1 MKKSSEAEVTLELS
15 DKETQG
21 TRIDPRE
28 LSVRRDGLQRA
39 LDLVT
44 TDYVTQLTSCPVLPM
59 SEQMHE
65 QMKDI
70 AEWTRLYHMDKVVYA
85 PKENFLQKITT
96 VLYTAYAQDTPVVV
110 LVASDGKKTD
120 YYIGVQTTEANDGS
134 QGTAFQDAFTGNF
147 AGSELNLCDN
157 TCVRQLSEALMQ
169 CENVTAVSGLP
180 SLRGGEDKFNIEG
193 FVQGIE
199 NMVDSLRGCSYTM
212 LVKAD
217 PVQRATLLEMKRNY
231 EKIYSQLSS
240 FGKSTY
246 SFNQTDTD
254 SLALSEGVTDTHT
267 EGTSDTETVSDSH
280 AYTEGSSHTENIN
293 KSGQVAAGLK
303 VAGAVVGGII
313 GATQGGS
320 VGALVGAVGGGVIGG
335 TGLGGLITP
344 FINNTSE
351 GTNTS
356 TSDTHST
363 SSSHGT
369 NQSDSR
375 ALSNTQT
382 NTQSSAAGRT
392 VQFTYEDRRITDIL
406 KIIEENIKRID
417 LCSGFGAFSS
427 AAYVA
432 SDSPV
437 VCSRAACVYNALMR
451 GEKSALQSTQINSWQ
466 GCQAREITR
475 YLGGFFHPRFQY
487 QMGDTETSVTAAM
500 LISSQELS
508 LKIGLPKRSF
518 PGVQVVQHAEFDCNP
533 PESGNL
539 RLGDLYRMGKVNEGI
554 SVKLSNESLTAH
566 TFIAGSTGAGKSN
579 AVYHMLN
586 ELTKNDEVHFLVV
599 EPAKGEYKDALGG
612 REDVKVYGTNPQKT
626 ELLRINPFSFP
637 VGEIH
642 VLEHLDRLVEIFN
655 VCWPMYAAMPAI
667 LKDACE
673 RAYIAAGW
681 NLTESVNRYDNRLF
695 PTFADVLEQIR
706 IVVNETEY
714 SADTGG
720 DYKGAL
726 VTRVKSLTTGLN
738 GQTFASN
745 ALRDEDLF
753 DKNVIVDLS
762 RAGSPETK
770 ALIMG
775 LLVMKL
781 QEYRMAK
788 RKDSDSAL
796 RHVTV
801 LEEAHNLLKRTS
813 TEQSSDS
820 ANLLGK
826 SVEMLGN
833 AIAEMRTYGEGF
845 IIADQAPGLMD
856 MAVIRNT
863 NTKIIM
869 RLPDQGDRE
878 LVGKA
883 AGLDEEQIKELA
895 KLPTG
900 VAAVYQNE
908 WLAPVLCKIDHF
920 TDKKDYK
927 ARACFATPAVRQMMV
942 NREILNILAKNHA
955 PENLENFWLQVLK
968 TDMKASLKCFVFQY
982 LKASKRTADERIV
995 LLMRIAA
1002 SFFQMSKCLSR
1013 FAEQKDV
1020 SPEKL
1025 EIVAREAIGTCL
1037 DDFNEQ
1043 EQETLLT
1050 LAIEGAC
1057 LEDIKNT
1064 DTANIWREMIR
1075 QRGLVV

>member
-59 SEQMHE
+59 SEQMRE
-65 QMKDI
+65 QLKDI

-267 EGTSDTETVSDSH
+267 EGTSDTETESDSH
-280 AYTEGSSHTENIN
+280 AYTEGSSHTVNYNEGGAVAA
-293 KSGQVAAGLK
+293 SLVAAGTLI
-303 VAGAVVGGII
+303 GSCVGPGGMII
-313 GATQGGS
+313 G
-320 VGALVGAVGGGVIGG
+320 GAVGGAIGAIMSTFMG
-335 TGLGGLITP
+335 S
-344 FINNTSE
+344 TSE

-382 NTQSSAAGRT
+382 NTQSSATGRT

-427 AAYVA
+427 AAYVV

-466 GCQAREITR
+466 GWQAREITR

-599 EPAKGEYKDALGG
+599 EPAKGEYKDAFGG

-900 VAAVYQNE
+900 VAAVYQNG
-908 WLAPVLCKIDHF
+908 WLAPVLCKIDKF
-920 TDKKDYK
+920 TNKKTYTAGEYLHAQAPAHILLEQKILDLLLYDKLPEDVEAFRKQVFQ
-927 ARACFATPAVRQMMV
+927 A
-942 NREILNILAKNHA
+942 EI
-955 PENLENFWLQVLK
+955 Q
-968 TDMKASLKCFVFQY
+968 ASLKC
-982 LKASKRTADERIV
+982 RILAYTEQDNDVPTEEKNV
-995 LLMRIAA
+995 LRAKIAA
-1002 SFFQMSKCLSR
+1002 IFFNSDSWLEKVKMQENSDS
-1013 FAEQKDV
+1013 
-1020 SPEKL
+1020 EKL
-1025 EIVAREAIGTCL
+1025 EAAARDAMQYYLEACNAQQQDIL
-1037 DDFNEQ
+1037 I
-1043 EQETLLT
+1043 T
-1050 LAIEGAC
+1050 LAIEGAGMENC
-1057 LEDIKNT
+1057 RYLDLADRWHERMQEK
-1064 DTANIWREMIR
+1064 
-1075 QRGLVV
+1075 GLL

>member
-59 SEQMHE
+59 SEQMRE
-65 QMKDI
+65 QLKDI

-267 EGTSDTETVSDSH
+267 EGTSDTETESDSH

-293 KSGQVAAGLK
+293 KSGQTITALTT
-303 VAGAVVGGII
+303 AGAAIGTFVPGIGTAIGGI
-313 GATQGGS
+313 AGGI
-320 VGALVGAVGGGVIGG
+320 V
-335 TGLGGLITP
+335 GGLIAP

-356 TSDTHST
+356 TTDTHST

-375 ALSNTQT
+375 AISNTQT

-466 GCQAREITR
+466 GWQAREITR

-599 EPAKGEYKDALGG
+599 EPAKGEYKDAFGG
-612 REDVKVYGTNPQKT
+612 REDVTVYGTNPQKT

-637 VGEIH
+637 VEEIH

-883 AGLDEEQIKELA
+883 VGLDEEQIKELA

-908 WLAPVLCKIDHF
+908 WLAPVLCKVDHF

-1002 SFFQMSKCLSR
+1002 SFFQMGKCLSR

>member
-1 MKKSSEAEVTLELS
+1 
-15 DKETQG
+15 
-21 TRIDPRE
+21 
-28 LSVRRDGLQRA
+28 
-39 LDLVT
+39 
-44 TDYVTQLTSCPVLPM
+44 M
-59 SEQMHE
+59 S
-65 QMKDI
+65 I
-70 AEWTRLYHMDKVVYA
+70 
-85 PKENFLQKITT
+85 
-96 VLYTAYAQDTPVVV
+96 
-110 LVASDGKKTD
+110 
-120 YYIGVQTTEANDGS
+120 
-134 QGTAFQDAFTGNF
+134 
-147 AGSELNLCDN
+147 
-157 TCVRQLSEALMQ
+157 
-169 CENVTAVSGLP
+169 
-180 SLRGGEDKFNIEG
+180 
-193 FVQGIE
+193 
-199 NMVDSLRGCSYTM
+199 
-212 LVKAD
+212 
-217 PVQRATLLEMKRNY
+217 
-231 EKIYSQLSS
+231 
-240 FGKSTY
+240 
-246 SFNQTDTD
+246 
-254 SLALSEGVTDTHT
+254 
-267 EGTSDTETVSDSH
+267 
-280 AYTEGSSHTENIN
+280 
-293 KSGQVAAGLK
+293 
-303 VAGAVVGGII
+303 VGGII

-375 ALSNTQT
+375 AISNTQT

-466 GCQAREITR
+466 GWQAREITR

-586 ELTKNDEVHFLVV
+586 ELTKNGEVHFLVV
-599 EPAKGEYKDALGG
+599 EPAKGEYKDAFGG
-612 REDVKVYGTNPQKT
+612 REDVTVYGTNPQKT

-908 WLAPVLCKIDHF
+908 WLAPVLCKVDHF

-927 ARACFATPAVRQMMV
+927 GRACFATPAVRQMMV

-1002 SFFQMSKCLSR
+1002 SFFQMGKCLSR

>member
-59 SEQMHE
+59 SEQMRE
-65 QMKDI
+65 QLKDI

-267 EGTSDTETVSDSH
+267 EGTSDTETESDSH
-280 AYTEGSSHTENIN
+280 AYTEGSSHTVNYNEGGAVAA
-293 KSGQVAAGLK
+293 SLVAAGTLI
-303 VAGAVVGGII
+303 GSCVGPGGMII
-313 GATQGGS
+313 G
-320 VGALVGAVGGGVIGG
+320 GAVGGAIGAIMSTFMG
-335 TGLGGLITP
+335 S
-344 FINNTSE
+344 TSE

-382 NTQSSAAGRT
+382 NTQSSATGRT

-427 AAYVA
+427 AAYVV

-466 GCQAREITR
+466 GWQAREITR

-599 EPAKGEYKDALGG
+599 EPAKGEYKDAFGG
-612 REDVKVYGTNPQKT
+612 REDVTVYGTNPQKT

-942 NREILNILAKNHA
+942 NREILNILAKNHV

-1002 SFFQMSKCLSR
+1002 SFFQMGKCLSR

>member
-59 SEQMHE
+59 SEQMRE
-65 QMKDI
+65 QLKDI

-180 SLRGGEDKFNIEG
+180 SLRGEDKFNIEG

-586 ELTKNDEVHFLVV
+586 ELTKNGEVHFLVV
-599 EPAKGEYKDALGG
+599 EPAKGEYKHAFGG
-612 REDVKVYGTNPQKT
+612 REDVTVYGTNPQKT

-762 RAGSPETK
+762 RVGSPETK

>member
-1 MKKSSEAEVTLELS
+1 MDDLRNGLMPQNAQQT
-15 DKETQG
+15 
-21 TRIDPRE
+21 IDPRD
-28 LSVRRDGLQRA
+28 LSTRREGLQRA
-39 LDLVT
+39 LELVT
-44 TDYVTQLTSCPVLPM
+44 TDYVANLNSCPILPM
-59 SEQMHE
+59 SEQMQE
-65 QMKDI
+65 QMEDI
-70 AEWTRLYHMDKVVYA
+70 AQWTRLYHMDKVVYA

-96 VLYTAYAQDTPVVV
+96 VLYTAYAQDTPVMV
-110 LVASDGKKTD
+110 LVTSDGKKTD
-120 YYIGVQTTEANDGS
+120 YYIGVQLTEANDAS
-134 QGTAFQDAFTGNF
+134 QGTAFQDAFVGNF
-147 AGSELNLCDN
+147 AGSELDLCDN
-157 TCVRQLSEALMQ
+157 DCVRQLSEAFVQ
-169 CENVTAVSGLP
+169 GENVTAISGLP

-217 PVQRATLLEMKRNY
+217 PVQRAALLEMKRSY

-240 FGKSTY
+240 FGKSSY

-267 EGTSDTETVSDSH
+267 EGTSDTETESDSH
-280 AYTEGSSHTENIN
+280 TYTEGSSHTENIN
-293 KSGQVAAGLK
+293 KSGQAAAGLK

-313 GATQGGS
+313 GGPL
-320 VGALVGAVGGGVIGG
+320 GALTGAAVVGGIAGIP
-335 TGLGGLITP
+335 GLDSLITP

-369 NQSDSR
+369 NESDSR

-382 NTQSSAAGRT
+382 NTQSSANGRT

-427 AAYVA
+427 AAYVV

-466 GCQAREITR
+466 GRQAQEIAR
-475 YLGGFFHPRFQY
+475 YLGGFFHPQFQY
-487 QMGDTETSVTAAM
+487 QMGDTETAVTPAM
-500 LISSQELS
+500 LISGQELA
-508 LKIGLPKRSF
+508 LEIGLPKRSF
-518 PGVQVVQHAEFDCNP
+518 PGVQVMQHAEFDCNP

-539 RLGDLYRMGKVNEGI
+539 RLGDLYRMGKVDENV
-554 SVKLSNESLTAH
+554 SVKLSDKSLTAH
-566 TFIAGSTGAGKSN
+566 TFITGSTGAGKSN
-579 AVYHMLN
+579 TVYHILN
-586 ELTKNDEVHFLVV
+586 ELTKDDSVHFLVV
-599 EPAKGEYKDALGG
+599 EPAKGEYKGAFGG
-612 REDVKVYGTNPQKT
+612 REDVAVYGTNPQLT

-637 VGEIH
+637 VRGIH

-673 RAYIAAGW
+673 RAYVAAGW
-681 NLTESVNRYDNRLF
+681 DLVESVNQYDDGLF
-695 PTFADVLEQIR
+695 PTFADVLEQIK
-706 IVVNETEY
+706 IVVNETDY
-714 SADTGG
+714 SADTSG

-738 GQTFASN
+738 GQIFTPD

-762 RAGSPETK
+762 RVGSTETK
-770 ALIMG
+770 ALLMG

-781 QEYRMAK
+781 QEYRMARQK
-788 RKDSDSAL
+788 GTDSDL

-883 AGLDEEQIKELA
+883 AGLNDDQIKELA
-895 KLPTG
+895 KLPMG

-908 WLAPVLCKIDHF
+908 WLAPVLCKVDHF
-920 TDKKDYK
+920 TDRKEYK
-927 ARACFATPAVRQMMV
+927 GAARYSSAKVRQAMV
-942 NREILNILAKNHA
+942 EREILNILVKDQV
-955 PENLENFWLQVLK
+955 PENVDEFRLQVVKADLK
-968 TDMKASLKCFVFQY
+968 VSLKYFVFQY
-982 LKASKRTADERIV
+982 LYTQNRSERSILRT
-995 LLMRIAA
+995 RIAA
-1002 SFFQMSKCLSR
+1002 SFFQASKWMSR
-1013 FAEQKDV
+1013 FAQEKKDV
-1020 SPEKL
+1020 DAKKVETA
-1025 EIVAREAIGTCL
+1025 AREAIGSYL
-1037 DDFNEQ
+1037 ELFDEEQ
-1043 EQETLLT
+1043 QQLLIT

-1057 LEDIKNT
+1057 IEDMRNI
-1064 DTANIWREMIR
+1064 DTANVWREMIM
-1075 QRGLVV
+1075 QRGAIG

>member
-1 MKKSSEAEVTLELS
+1 MDDLRNGLMPQYAQQT
-15 DKETQG
+15 
-21 TRIDPRE
+21 IDPRD
-28 LSVRRDGLQRA
+28 LSTRREGLQRA
-39 LDLVT
+39 LELVT
-44 TDYVTQLTSCPVLPM
+44 TDYVTNLSGCPVLPM
-59 SEQMHE
+59 TEQMQE
-65 QMKDI
+65 KIEDI
-70 AEWTRLYHMDKVVYA
+70 AQWTRLYHMDKVVYA

-96 VLYTAYAQDTPVVV
+96 VLYTAYAQDTPVMV
-110 LVASDGKKTD
+110 LVTSDGKKTD
-120 YYIGVQTTEANDGS
+120 YYIGVQLTEANDAS
-134 QGTAFQDAFTGNF
+134 QGTAFQDAFVGNF
-147 AGSELNLCDN
+147 AGSELDLCDN
-157 TCVRQLSEALMQ
+157 DCVRQLSEAFVQ
-169 CENVTAVSGLP
+169 GENVTAISGLP
-180 SLRGGEDKFNIEG
+180 SLRGGEEKFNIEG

-217 PVQRATLLEMKRNY
+217 PVQRATLLEMKRSY

-240 FGKSTY
+240 FGKSSY

-267 EGTSDTETVSDSH
+267 EGTSDTETESDSH
-280 AYTEGSSHTENIN
+280 TYTEGSSHTENIN
-293 KSGQVAAGLK
+293 KSGQAAAGLK

-313 GATQGGS
+313 GGPL
-320 VGALVGAVGGGVIGG
+320 GALTGAAVVGGIAGIP
-335 TGLGGLITP
+335 GLDSLITP

-369 NQSDSR
+369 NESDSR

-382 NTQSSAAGRT
+382 NTQSSANGRT

-427 AAYVA
+427 AAYVV

-466 GCQAREITR
+466 GWQAREITR
-475 YLGGFFHPRFQY
+475 YLGGFFHPQFQY
-487 QMGDTETSVTAAM
+487 QMGGTETAVTPAM
-500 LISSQELS
+500 LISGQELA
-508 LKIGLPKRSF
+508 LEIGLPKRSF
-518 PGVQVVQHAEFDCNP
+518 PGVQVMQHAEFDCNP
-533 PESGNL
+533 PENGNL
-539 RLGDLYRMGKVNEGI
+539 RLGDLYRMGKVDEDV
-554 SVKLSNESLTAH
+554 SVKLSDKSLTAH
-566 TFIAGSTGAGKSN
+566 TFITGSTGAGKSN
-579 AVYHMLN
+579 TVYHILN
-586 ELTKNDEVHFLVV
+586 ELTKDDSVHFLVV
-599 EPAKGEYKDALGG
+599 EPAKGEYKGAFGG
-612 REDVKVYGTNPQKT
+612 REDVAVYGTNPQLT

-637 VGEIH
+637 VRGIH

-673 RAYIAAGW
+673 RAYVAAGW
-681 NLTESVNRYDNRLF
+681 DLVESVNQYDDRLF
-695 PTFADVLEQIR
+695 PTFADVLEQIK
-706 IVVNETEY
+706 IVVNETDY
-714 SADTGG
+714 SADTSG

-738 GQTFASN
+738 GQIFTPD

-762 RAGSPETK
+762 RVGSTETK
-770 ALIMG
+770 ALLMG

-781 QEYRMAK
+781 QEYRMARQK
-788 RKDSDSAL
+788 GTDSDL

-869 RLPDQGDRE
+869 RLPDQDDRE

-883 AGLDEEQIKELA
+883 AGLNDDQIKELA
-895 KLPTG
+895 KLPMG

-908 WLAPVLCKIDHF
+908 WLAPVLCKVDHF
-920 TDKKDYK
+920 TDRKEYAGNLYAGMLDLD
-927 ARACFATPAVRQMMV
+927 TPQIAENVLH
-942 NREILNILAKNHA
+942 ILIDHVL
-955 PENLENFWLQVLK
+955 PENPEDFRRQVLAASM
-968 TDMKASLKCFVFQY
+968 TASLKCRLLQFIEE
-982 LKASKRTADERIV
+982 KPESRTKEQILSLCAD
-995 LLMRIAA
+995 IAA
-1002 SFFQMSKCLSR
+1002 EFFTAEDRLSR
-1013 FAEQKDV
+1013 FREKELSDADV
-1020 SPEKL
+1020 MENYLK
-1025 EIVAREAIGTCL
+1025 EIYAGYLADL
-1037 DDFNEQ
+1037 NEQ
-1043 EQETLLT
+1043 EQQKLLT
-1050 LAIEGAC
+1050 YIIEGARARDSRYAQLADC
-1057 LEDIKNT
+1057 WHDNLNRKGVI
-1064 DTANIWREMIR
+1064 
-1075 QRGLVV
+1075 V